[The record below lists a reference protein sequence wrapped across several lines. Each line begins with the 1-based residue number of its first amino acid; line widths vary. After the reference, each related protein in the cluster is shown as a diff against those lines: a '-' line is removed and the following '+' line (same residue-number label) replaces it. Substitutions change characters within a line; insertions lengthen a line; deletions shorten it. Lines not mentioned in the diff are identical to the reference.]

1 MQNFNYV
8 MVENKSNGMEAIKL
22 LDEPF
27 AGIIFFY
34 GQIKID
40 INESGNVIDIDFE
53 YEILDKGDKD
63 FGNME
68 PFESYIGALLEH
80 ILHSEIEQHSNTI
93 H

>member
-1 MQNFNYV
+1 MEKFNYV
-8 MVENKSNGMEAIKL
+8 MVENKINGMDAIKL

-27 AGIIFFY
+27 AGIIFSY

-40 INESGNVIDIDFE
+40 INESGSVLNIDFE
-53 YEILDKGDKD
+53 YEILDKGAKD

-68 PFESYIGALLEH
+68 PFEQYIGALLEH
-80 ILHSEIEQHSNTI
+80 ILHSEIEQQSNTI